1 MRVHRHAPREV
12 VGAFPHI
19 PFVGNAYPQVFLPG
33 LSGLY
38 ISIRALLLVQRSWLR
53 SARFV
58 GFGVL
63 D

>member
-1 MRVHRHAPREV
+1 MRVHRRALREV
-12 VGAFPHI
+12 VGAFLHA
-19 PFVGNAYPQVFLPG
+19 PFVGNAYPQVFL
-33 LSGLY
+33 SGLH
-38 ISIRALLLVQRSWLR
+38 ISVRALLLVQRSWLR